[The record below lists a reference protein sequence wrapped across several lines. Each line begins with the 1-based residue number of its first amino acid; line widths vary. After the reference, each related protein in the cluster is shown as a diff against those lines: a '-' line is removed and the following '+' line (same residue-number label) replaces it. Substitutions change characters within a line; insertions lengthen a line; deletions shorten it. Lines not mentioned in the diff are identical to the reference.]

1 MKDDITNDY
10 LDSNIFTSIK
20 HVTSESEDRESSERS
35 DSGDRD
41 VRDRNKSVIV
51 EPPNL
56 TPHI

>member
-20 HVTSESEDRESSERS
+20 HVTSESEGRESSERS